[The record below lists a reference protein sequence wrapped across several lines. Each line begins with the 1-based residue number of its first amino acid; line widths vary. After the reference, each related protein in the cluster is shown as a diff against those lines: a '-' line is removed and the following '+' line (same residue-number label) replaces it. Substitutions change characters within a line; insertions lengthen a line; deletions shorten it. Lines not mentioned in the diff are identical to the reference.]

1 MKKNNNVYKPRYK
14 VAFQAKSKIWA
25 YKNSHLRHFYS
36 IRNKRLYRDG
46 FFRKNVLVATTM
58 KWTIA
63 RRFIKPSSR
72 RVRPRRS
79 NSQYK
84 NRFNLKQQVR
94 KFYGKLTE
102 VAFRSFYKV
111 HLLNT
116 YTRNKSFF
124 GALEQRADMFLF
136 RLRLL
141 PTIFACNQ
149 FIHHQGLFL
158 NRKRIEKCPSA
169 LIKIGYTVSLP
180 KIYWRSM
187 SNYMIYRLY
196 FRVFGKFLLKRRLRK
211 RLKKK
216 ISWLRSKR
224 FRYRYRRRRYVKYWY
239 SKILIVK
246 MIFQW
251 KKFMEIFKKLLKV
264 FILNIELKKYK
275 KNVILMDYVLKIKKL
290 YKTTPFLFRSFM
302 SYFRLFWSKF
312 LKGAPKRVF
321 NKKMLKLNTTPKSKN
336 TRIKVKPKLLQITK
350 SRTKKF
356 KVRKSSRALILL
368 FLKFQIFL
376 KNIRNLLG
384 EIKEAYCGYIG
395 HLNLMRLNEVNL
407 NNEDAILNFKEK
419 YNLTDLIKIEKKEK
433 IEYSYKN
440 RHHREDGNEASS
452 EEEELPLTPDE
463 LKGYLQQKWI
473 KFLSIYPIVAKK
485 RIELYK
491 NLDQAYMHFYLRS
504 LMKKFKKRTRLYYDK
519 VKKKKLVRA
528 TALTYLLINS
538 RHKQRRKRQITRFK
552 KIHWFIPK
560 YIHFDVR
567 TLRGTLMYV
576 PRANEIILPFKCS
589 LVKIISFYKSLGV

>member
-72 RVRPRRS
+72 RIRPRRS

-84 NRFNLKQQVR
+84 NRFYLKQQVR

-102 VAFRSFYKV
+102 VAFRNFYKT

-141 PTIFACNQ
+141 PTIYACNQ

-158 NRKRIEKCPSA
+158 NRRRIEKCPSA

-196 FRVFGKFLLKRRLRK
+196 FRVFGKFLLKRRLTK

-224 FRYRYRRRRYVKYWY
+224 FRYRHRRRRYLRYWY
-239 SKILIVK
+239 SKLLIVR

-251 KKFMEIFKKLLKV
+251 KKFMNIFKKLLKF
-264 FILNIELKKYK
+264 FILNKELKKYK
-275 KNVILMDYVLKIKKL
+275 KNVILMDYVLKIKTL
-290 YKTTPFLFRSFM
+290 YKSTPLLFRSFM
-302 SYFRLFWSKF
+302 YYFRFFWSKF
-312 LKGAPKRVF
+312 FKGAPVRAS
-321 NKKMLKLNTTPKSKN
+321 NKNSLKLSKAPN
-336 TRIKVKPKLLQITK
+336 SKYTKPLHTTK

-356 KVRKSSRALILL
+356 SFRKSSRALILL
-368 FLKFQIFL
+368 FLKFQLFL
-376 KNIRNLLG
+376 KNIRTLLG
-384 EIKEAYCGYIG
+384 ELKEAYYGYIG
-395 HLNLMRLNEVNL
+395 HLKLARLHEVKDSV
-407 NNEDAILNFKEK
+407 ENFKVK
-419 YNLTDLIKIEKKEK
+419 YRLTDLKKIEKKEK
-433 IEYSYKN
+433 IEYNYKN
-440 RHHREDGNEASS
+440 RHRREDGNEASS
-452 EEEELPLTPDE
+452 EEEQEYPLTPDE
-463 LKGYLQQKWI
+463 IKGYLEEKWI
-473 KFLSIYPIVAKK
+473 KFLATIPIVAKK

-538 RHKQRRKRQITRFK
+538 RHKQRRKRQISRFK
-552 KIHWFIPK
+552 KVHWFIPK